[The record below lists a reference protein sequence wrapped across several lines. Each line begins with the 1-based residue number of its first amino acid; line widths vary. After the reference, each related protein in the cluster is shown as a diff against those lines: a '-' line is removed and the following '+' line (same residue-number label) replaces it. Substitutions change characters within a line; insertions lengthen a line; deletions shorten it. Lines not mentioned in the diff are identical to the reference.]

1 MTFTLHEL
9 SENLDIQESVRKEI
23 EEVLAKHDGKITY
36 EALNEMRYLEQ
47 CINGKLINILMIKIH
62 ELIF

>member
-47 CINGKLINILMIKIH
+47 CINGKLISFLW
-62 ELIF
+62 

>member
-23 EEVLAKHDGKITY
+23 EEVLARYEGKITY

-47 CINGKLINILMIKIH
+47 CINGKLIDLLIKNKH
-62 ELIF
+62 

>member
-47 CINGKLINILMIKIH
+47 CINGKLIKFFMIKID